1 MTQRELEF
9 GDVVTVAFPQQS
21 PQGREQEGYRPAI
34 VVGIPEKIRCSPVQ
48 CAACCA
54 THFQIKG
61 MTWPD
66 KAPLLY
72 PKFPVGTAKIASTS
86 APKSRQLRHL
96 NRANFGT

>member
-34 VVGIPEKIRCSPVQ
+34 VVGIPEKLGVPRFSVLLVVPL
-48 CAACCA
+48 
-54 THFQIKG
+54 TSDKG

-72 PKFPVGTAKIASTS
+72 PKFPVGTAKSH
-86 APKSRQLRHL
+86 QLRHL